1 MKRLYE
7 KRMEEKKRKIE
18 ADELLLGKRKKEI
31 AQLKNII
38 GGQDEVISLLSA
50 FICEGLYKSGR
61 VEISKEDITK
71 GLKVGYN
78 IKESEDKIILEKKSE
93 SEEIEIEL

>member
-1 MKRLYE
+1 MKKLYE

-31 AQLKNII
+31 AQLKSII
-38 GGQDEVISLLSA
+38 GGQDELINLLSA

-61 VEISKEDITK
+61 VEISKEDITV
-71 GLKVGYN
+71 GLRAGYN
-78 IKESEDKIILEKKSE
+78 VTESGDKIILEKKNE
-93 SEEIEIEL
+93 SEEIEIKL